1 MDCPVVHVPLGV
13 DLTGL
18 PTERPERP
26 RNPVR
31 FGFAGGFQIHKG
43 IIDVLDAASSLRKKG
58 LRFELHVWGPNQECA
73 PPEVARRGIEDVVR
87 LRGMFAPEEKWSVF
101 SDMDILVMAS
111 RDMEPFGRVIQEAV
125 AVGAPAIA
133 PDVAGIG
140 EQIRDGVDGLL
151 YQFKDTQH
159 LERQMARMIE
169 QPELVSRLSRNLWAV
184 VDTRSAVAE
193 VEAFYFN
200 TLASGVSPTAARPV
214 PLLSKELI

>member
-1 MDCPVVHVPLGV
+1 MDCPVVHIPLGV

-43 IIDVLDAASSLRKKG
+43 ITDVLDVASSLRKRG
-58 LRFELHVWGPNQECA
+58 LRFELHVWGPNQESGL
-73 PPEVARRGIEDVVR
+73 PEVARRGIEDAVR
-87 LRGMFAPEEKWSVF
+87 LRGMFEPEERWSVF
-101 SDMDILVMAS
+101 SEMDVLIMAS
-111 RDMEPFGRVIQEAV
+111 RDMEPFGRVIQEA
-125 AVGAPAIA
+125 AAAGAPAIA

-151 YQFKDTQH
+151 YRFKDRQH
-159 LERQMARMIE
+159 LERQMACIIE
-169 QPELVSRLSRNLWAV
+169 QPELMSRLSRNLWAV
-184 VDTRSAVAE
+184 VDTRAAVAE

-200 TLASGVSPTAARPV
+200 TLASGPAPTAAKPV
-214 PLLSKELI
+214 PLLSKALI